1 MINRKVLLHIWPH
14 KWLKTTAYLSLKRNA
29 FHHMSLRPSSANIGY
44 KYLIYIY
51 GHDQYVLWLMRTVR
65 VCVLLWNLHQVNYLQ
80 SQAVISCH
88 SLAAADPAERLCFER
103 GHCPCWGCRSSRYPG
118 RSSPAIWKQ
127 KCNLSTHWIRV
138 THISNIIGSDN
149 SLSPGR
155 RQAIIWTNAGMLLIG
170 PLGTNFN
177 DILIEIHTYS
187 SRKPIL
193 KCGMEKLVICL
204 GLNVLSQHHDIMAG
218 KSLCNTT
225 LFVIPFTNGS
235 AKYLVW
241 LLTTCSSLQQLC
253 IDIWCS

>member
-1 MINRKVLLHIWPH
+1 
-14 KWLKTTAYLSLKRNA
+14 
-29 FHHMSLRPSSANIGY
+29 MSLRPSSANIGY

-80 SQAVISCH
+80 SQAVVSCH

-127 KCNLSTHWIRV
+127 KCNLSTHWVRV
-138 THISNIIGSDN
+138 THLSNIIGSDN
-149 SLSPGR
+149 SLSPCR

-193 KCGMEKLVICL
+193 KCGMEKLVI
-204 GLNVLSQHHDIMAG
+204 LSRPQCV
-218 KSLCNTT
+218 KSTSWYHGRE
-225 LFVIPFTNGS
+225 I
-235 AKYLVW
+235 
-241 LLTTCSSLQQLC
+241 SLQYYPFSDSFHKRECEVPGLIIVYLQFITTVVYWYMVFL
-253 IDIWCS
+253 DISVEY